1 MISLLN
7 VCYSCTFVCAE
18 FRCFAHVQIKYPCAS
33 FRPIRMYSFS
43 AEGALRLL
51 YGSLYVPLQLELM
64 SHRYFVELCVFQQD
78 TKEKE
83 KTHVALRMRAS

>member
-1 MISLLN
+1 MLCLLN
-7 VCYSCTFVCAE
+7 VCYSCNFVCAE

-33 FRPIRMYSFS
+33 FRHSFS
-43 AEGALRLL
+43 AEGALQLL

-78 TKEKE
+78 NKEKE